1 MRFLTKA
8 NLKAHARQYIATACA
23 IIICCIFICLAGS
36 FGSVMGWVIGSGET
50 QLMKNTQVV
59 VTYGEFDEDSRAAVN
74 GTVDAEKIKED
85 PLPAIL
91 ADRAGI
97 RQANGTDLELQP
109 VYQTWVGAT
118 IGKKSVQITGMGLF
132 SPQFYRPPLSEGKEP
147 TGKNQIALGESYL
160 EKTGVGVGDT
170 IEIQVPPAYDDE
182 DAKPTTQKVTV
193 SGIVKRDA
201 SMYIGQVPDVYFS
214 PDLGKHLAQATEM
227 GVNQILVHTQQ
238 DPAKLAR
245 KLGQYPNNKQLLSQ
259 DLAVV
264 TVTQKQSETT
274 AGNAEQI
281 ALQAVV
287 LFFPLLAV
295 LVCIGIVSVTF
306 QVVLARRRRET
317 ALLRCVGATVAQVRR
332 AAFLECLLVGVV
344 SALTGT
350 LLGWLGSIALVY
362 GTGMIG
368 SLSQTLEVIGVFPVA
383 LSLVTG
389 ILVPLIGALRPTLG
403 LGKIRPIA
411 ALNTQELNKQGKPKR
426 HIFHWILTALL
437 AVAGSGLWVLAWN
450 NRGSEDGTEQA
461 IALGAAIAGA
471 LIIMCAALMICRFL
485 LPAFTALFT
494 RPFARKYATAKL
506 AGENVKRDPHR
517 TGATA
522 TALVLGVTL
531 MSTILIG
538 TASVQ
543 KTVND
548 EINRRFS
555 VDYSLVY
562 PNPSIPLTQNEI
574 KKASQVEGV
583 SGVGKMPGI
592 VADTITNTQGSALTE
607 EQLTGTSPED
617 AGDGAWTED
626 NGETAGSADAE
637 SAAST
642 ENPDEE
648 AETEDTENQENT
660 DKETPRA
667 FSLVLVTL
675 PENVNSLTRKS
686 IQQPQPGEMWLVG
699 EVEAPVSDPVN
710 LNFETGKKLTV
721 KAKAMPKTA
730 SGFPADYSVI
740 YGVLSQADFKEL
752 TASGVKAQTY
762 GVIAKFDLSRGASDT
777 IQTIQ
782 DFTNQFWKIG
792 SASFESS
799 AMISSII
806 TMALRVMML
815 ILLCLLG
822 ISAIVAL
829 VGVANTLSL
838 SVVDRAQ
845 ENALLRAVGATRTQ
859 IRRMLIIEGTL
870 IGLGALVVGV
880 ALSALFSWFVMQCMP
895 FAGLISQKNIE
906 LQIPWV
912 WVGLVVL
919 VTELFCFLASVLPGR
934 RAAKASPIEAL
945 NAADQ

>member
-8 NLKAHARQYIATACA
+8 NLKAHARQYTATACA
-23 IIICCIFICLAGS
+23 IIICCIFICIASS
-36 FGSVMGWVIGSGET
+36 FGSVMGWVIGSGQT
-50 QLMKNTQVV
+50 QMMKNTQVV
-59 VTYGEFDEDSRAAVN
+59 VTYGTFDEDSRAAVN
-74 GTVDAEKIKED
+74 GKVKVENYEGD
-85 PLPAIL
+85 PLAKIL
-91 ADRAGI
+91 ADRTGI

-109 VYQTWVGAT
+109 VYQTWFGAT
-118 IGKKSVQITGMGLF
+118 IGKKAVQIQGVGLF

-170 IEIQVPPAYDDE
+170 IEIQVPPSYAGE
-182 DAKPTTQKVTV
+182 GAKPTTQKVTV
-193 SGIVKRDA
+193 SGIVRRDA
-201 SMYIGQVPDVYFS
+201 SMYIGQVPDAYLS
-214 PDLGKHLAQATEM
+214 PDLGKRLAQADV

-238 DPAKLAR
+238 DPAKLTR
-245 KLGQYPNNKQLLSQ
+245 KLGQYLNDKQLLSA
-259 DLAVV
+259 DLSVV

-274 AGNAEQI
+274 AGQAEQI

-332 AAFLECLLVGVV
+332 AAFLECLLVGIV
-344 SALTGT
+344 SAVIGT
-350 LLGWLGSIALVY
+350 LIGWLGSIALVY

-368 SLSQTLEVIGVFPVA
+368 SLSQTLEVIGIFPVA

-389 ILVPLIGALRPTLG
+389 IIVPLIGALRPTFG
-403 LGKIRPIA
+403 LGRIRPIA
-411 ALNTQELNKQGKPKR
+411 ALNTRELNKKGKPKR
-426 HIFHWILTALL
+426 HIFHWILTAFL
-437 AVAGSGLWVLAWN
+437 ALSGSGLWVLAWN
-450 NRGSEDGTEQA
+450 NRGSEEGEKQL
-461 IALGAAIAGA
+461 IALGTAIAGA
-471 LIIMCAALMICRFL
+471 LILMCAALMICRFL

-548 EINRRFS
+548 EINRRFA
-555 VDYSLVY
+555 VDYSLVSA
-562 PNPSIPLTQNEI
+562 NPSIPLPKNEL
-574 KKASQVEGV
+574 KKAAQIEGV
-583 SGVGKMPGI
+583 SAIGEIPGM
-592 VADTITNTQGSALTE
+592 VTQAITDAQGNTLTE
-607 EQLTGTSPED
+607 EQLTGRADENPGEAKPADTEPTTETPEATSSTPLEVNVET
-617 AGDGAWTED
+617 GSS
-626 NGETAGSADAE
+626 ETADANE
-637 SAAST
+637 GAGAK
-642 ENPDEE
+642 N
-648 AETEDTENQENT
+648 
-660 DKETPRA
+660 PRA
-667 FSLVLVTL
+667 SSMVVVTL
-675 PENVNSLTRKS
+675 PDKVNSLTRKR
-686 IQQPQPGEMWLVG
+686 IKEPKRGEMWLLGAVKKPLSQ
-699 EVEAPVSDPVN
+699 PVH
-710 LNFETGKKLTV
+710 LAFKGGGKITV
-721 KAKAMPKTA
+721 KVKKIPASA
-730 SGFPADYSVI
+730 SGFPADYSAL
-740 YGVLSQADFKEL
+740 YGVLSQADFDKL
-752 TASGVKAQTY
+752 TASGAKTESY
-762 GVIAKFDLSRGASDT
+762 GVMAKLDLSRGSTDT

-782 DFTNQFWKIG
+782 DFTNQFWELP
-792 SASFESS
+792 SASMESS
-799 AMISSII
+799 AMLSSIV
-806 TMALRVMML
+806 TMVLRIMML

-859 IRRMLIIEGTL
+859 VRRILITEGTL
-870 IGLGALVVGV
+870 IGFGALVVGIV
-880 ALSALFSWFVMQCMP
+880 LSVVFSWFVMQCMP
-895 FAGLISQKNIE
+895 FAGIISQKNIE
-906 LQIPWV
+906 LEIPWL
-912 WVGLVVL
+912 WVGLVAL

-945 NAADQ
+945 AAADQ

>member
-8 NLKAHARQYIATACA
+8 NLKAHARQYTATACA
-23 IIICCIFICLAGS
+23 IIICCIFICIASS
-36 FGSVMGWVIGSGET
+36 FGSVMAWTMGAGET

-59 VTYGEFDEDSRAAVN
+59 ITYGNFDENSRAAVN
-74 GTVDAEKIKED
+74 GTVAAEKFKAD
-85 PLPAIL
+85 PLAAII

-97 RQANGTDLELQP
+97 RKANGTDLELQP

-118 IGKKSVQITGMGLF
+118 IGKKAVQMQGVGLF
-132 SPQFYRPPLSEGKEP
+132 SPQFYRPPLSEGKAP

-170 IEIQVPPAYDDE
+170 IEIQVPPSYAGE
-182 DAKPTTQKVTV
+182 GAKPTTQKATV
-193 SGIVKRDA
+193 SGIVRRDA
-201 SMYIGQVPDVYFS
+201 SMYIGQVPDVYLS

-227 GVNQILVHTQQ
+227 GVTQVLVHTQQ

-245 KLGQYPNNKQLLSQ
+245 KLGKYLNDKQLLSK

-264 TVTQKQSETT
+264 TVTQQQSETT
-274 AGNAEQI
+274 SGKAEQI
-281 ALQAVV
+281 ALQAAV

-332 AAFLECLLVGVV
+332 AAFLECLLVGIV
-344 SALTGT
+344 SAVIGT
-350 LLGWLGSIALVY
+350 LIGWLGSIALVY

-368 SLSQTLEVIGVFPVA
+368 SLLQTLEVIGIFPVA

-389 ILVPLIGALRPTLG
+389 ILVPLIGALRPTFG

-426 HIFHWILTALL
+426 HIFHWILTAFLT
-437 AVAGSGLWVLAWN
+437 VVGGVMWVLAWG
-450 NRGSEDGTEQA
+450 NRGSEDGEKQL

-471 LIIMCAALMICRFL
+471 LILMCAVLMICRFL

-531 MSTILIG
+531 MATILIG

-548 EINRRFS
+548 EINRRFA
-555 VDYSLVY
+555 VDYSLVSA
-562 PNPSIPLTQNEI
+562 NPSIPLPGNEL
-574 KKASQVEGV
+574 KKAAQIEGV
-583 SGVGKMPGI
+583 SAIGEIPGM
-592 VADTITNTQGSALTE
+592 VTQAITDAQGNTLTE
-607 EQLTGTSPED
+607 EQLTGRADENPGEAKPADTEPVTETPESTSNAPLEVKVET
-617 AGDGAWTED
+617 GSS
-626 NGETAGSADAE
+626 ETADANE
-637 SAAST
+637 GAGG
-642 ENPDEE
+642 ENP
-648 AETEDTENQENT
+648 
-660 DKETPRA
+660 RA
-667 FSLVLVTL
+667 SSMVVVTL
-675 PENVNSLTRKS
+675 PDKVNSLTRKR
-686 IQQPQPGEMWLVG
+686 IKEPQRGEMWLLGAVDKPLSQ
-699 EVEAPVSDPVN
+699 PVH
-710 LNFETGKKLTV
+710 LAFKGGGKITV
-721 KAKAMPKTA
+721 KVKKIPASA
-730 SGFPADYSVI
+730 SGFPADYSAL
-740 YGVLSQADFKEL
+740 YGVLSRADFDKL
-752 TASGVKAQTY
+752 TASGAKTESY
-762 GVIAKFDLSRGASDT
+762 GVMAKLDLSRGSTDT

-782 DFTNQFWKIG
+782 DFTNQFWELP
-792 SASFESS
+792 SASMESS
-799 AMISSII
+799 AMLSSIV
-806 TMALRVMML
+806 TMVLRIMML

-859 IRRMLIIEGTL
+859 VRRMLIIEGTL
-870 IGLGALVVGV
+870 IGFGALVVGIV
-880 ALSALFSWFVMQCMP
+880 LSVVFSWFVMQCMP
-895 FAGLISQKNIE
+895 FAGIISQKNIE
-906 LQIPWV
+906 LEIPWL
-912 WVGLVVL
+912 WVGLVAL

-945 NAADQ
+945 AAADQ

>member
-23 IIICCIFICLAGS
+23 IIICCIFICIASS
-36 FGSVMGWVIGSGET
+36 FGSVMGWTMGSGQT

-74 GTVDAEKIKED
+74 GTVAAEKFKAN
-85 PLPAIL
+85 PLATIV

-97 RQANGTDLELQP
+97 RQANGTDLVLQP
-109 VYQTWVGAT
+109 VYNTRVGAT
-118 IGKKSVQITGMGLF
+118 IGKKSIQMQGIGLF
-132 SPQFYRPPLSEGKEP
+132 PPQFYRPPLSEGKAP
-147 TGKNQIALGESYL
+147 TGKNQIALAASYL

-170 IEIQVPPAYDDE
+170 IEIQVPPSSDNE

-193 SGIVKRDA
+193 SGIVRRDA
-201 SMYIGQVPDVYFS
+201 SMYIGQVPDVYLS
-214 PDLGKHLAQATEM
+214 ADLAKHLAQATGS
-227 GVNQILVHTQQ
+227 GVSQVLVHTQQ
-238 DPAKLAR
+238 DPAALTR
-245 KLGQYPNNKQLLSQ
+245 KLGQYLNDKQLLSQ

-281 ALQAVV
+281 VLQAVV

-332 AAFLECLLVGVV
+332 AAFLECLLVGII
-344 SALTGT
+344 SAAIGT
-350 LLGWLGSIALVY
+350 LIGWLGSIALVY

-368 SLSQTLEVIGVFPVA
+368 SLSQTLEVTGIFPVI
-383 LSLVTG
+383 LSLFTG
-389 ILVPLIGALRPTLG
+389 ILVPLIGALRPTFG

-411 ALNTQELNKQGKPKR
+411 ALNTQELNKKGKPKQ
-426 HIFHWILTALL
+426 HIFHWILTAFL
-437 AVAGSGLWVLAWN
+437 AVAGGGMWVLAWK
-450 NRGSEDGTEQA
+450 NRGSEDGPEQA
-461 IALGAAIAGA
+461 MALGASIAGA

-485 LPAFTALFT
+485 LPSFTALFT
-494 RPFARKYATAKL
+494 RPFSRRSATAKL

-531 MSTILIG
+531 MATILIG

-543 KTVND
+543 KTVDD

-555 VDYSLVY
+555 VDFSLVSAN
-562 PNPSIPLTQNEI
+562 PNIPLPENEI

-583 SGVGKMPGI
+583 SDIGEIPGI
-592 VADTITNTQGSALTE
+592 VTQTITDAQGKPVSE
-607 EQLTGTSPED
+607 EQLTGMSDENLGKPKPADTEPTTETPEATSSAALEVNVET
-617 AGDGAWTED
+617 GDGESAD
-626 NGETAGSADAE
+626 GNQGAGSE
-637 SAAST
+637 KPQAS
-642 ENPDEE
+642 
-648 AETEDTENQENT
+648 
-660 DKETPRA
+660 
-667 FSLVLVTL
+667 SLVVVTL
-675 PENVNSLTRKS
+675 PDKVNSLTRKK
-686 IQQPQPGEMWLVG
+686 IKAPQRGEMWLVG
-699 EVEAPVSDPVN
+699 EVEKPLSQPVN
-710 LNFETGKKLTV
+710 LGFKGGEKVTV
-721 KAKAMPKTA
+721 KAKKIPACA
-730 SGFPADYSVI
+730 SGFPADYSGV
-740 YGVLSQADFKEL
+740 YGVLSRADFEQL
-752 TASGVKAQTY
+752 TSKGAKAGSY
-762 GVIAKFDLSRGASDT
+762 GVMAKFDLSRGTTDT
-777 IQTIQ
+777 IQTVQ
-782 DFTNQFWKIG
+782 DVTNQFWELG
-792 SASFESS
+792 SAGVESS
-799 AMISSII
+799 AMVSSIV
-806 TMALRVMML
+806 TMVLRIMMM

-859 IRRMLIIEGTL
+859 VRRMLIIEGTL
-870 IGLGALVVGV
+870 IGLGALVVGL

-906 LQIPWV
+906 LEIPWL

-945 NAADQ
+945 NTADQ

>member
-23 IIICCIFICLAGS
+23 IIICCIFICIASS
-36 FGSVMGWVIGSGET
+36 FGSVMAWTMGAGET

-59 VTYGEFDEDSRAAVN
+59 VTYGEFDENSQAAVN
-74 GTVDAEKIKED
+74 GTVAVEKFKAD
-85 PLPAIL
+85 PLAGII

-109 VYQTWVGAT
+109 VYQTRVGAT
-118 IGKKSVQITGMGLF
+118 IGKKSIQVQGIGLF
-132 SPQFYRPPLSEGKEP
+132 SPQFYRPPLSEGKAP
-147 TGKNQIALGESYL
+147 TGKNQIALAASYL
-160 EKTGVGVGDT
+160 EKTGVWVGDT
-170 IEIQVPPAYDDE
+170 IEIQVPPPDDE
-182 DAKPTTQKVTV
+182 EDAQPTTQKATV
-193 SGIVKRDA
+193 SGIVRRDA
-201 SMYIGQVPDVYFS
+201 SMYIGQVPDVYLS
-214 PDLGKHLAQATEM
+214 PELGKRLAKATGT
-227 GVNQILVHTQQ
+227 GVSQVLVHTQQ
-238 DPAKLAR
+238 DPAALAQ
-245 KLGQYPNNKQLLSQ
+245 KLGQYLNDKQLLSK

-281 ALQAVV
+281 ALQAVA

-317 ALLRCVGATVAQVRR
+317 ALLRCVGATVSQVRR
-332 AAFLECLLVGVV
+332 AAFLECLLVGIV
-344 SALTGT
+344 SAMIGT
-350 LLGWLGSIALVY
+350 VIGWLGSIALVY

-368 SLSQTLEVIGVFPVA
+368 SLSQTLEVIGIFPVA

-389 ILVPLIGALRPTLG
+389 ILVPFIGALRPTFG

-426 HIFHWILTALL
+426 HIFHWILTAFL
-437 AVAGSGLWVLAWN
+437 AIAGSGLWVLAWN
-450 NRGSEDGTEQA
+450 NRGSEDSEKQL

-471 LIIMCAALMICRFL
+471 LILMCAVLMICRFL

-494 RPFARKYATAKL
+494 RPFARKSATAKL

-531 MSTILIG
+531 MATILIG

-548 EINRRFS
+548 EINRRFA
-555 VDYSLVY
+555 VDYSLVSA
-562 PNPSIPLTQNEI
+562 NPSIPLPKNEL
-574 KKASQVEGV
+574 KKAAQIEGV
-583 SGVGKMPGI
+583 SSIGEIPGM
-592 VADTITNTQGSALTE
+592 VTQAITDAQGNTLTE
-607 EQLTGTSPED
+607 EQMTGRADENPGEAKPADTEPTTETPEATSSTPLEVNVET
-617 AGDGAWTED
+617 GSS
-626 NGETAGSADAE
+626 ETADANE
-637 SAAST
+637 GAGAK
-642 ENPDEE
+642 N
-648 AETEDTENQENT
+648 
-660 DKETPRA
+660 PRA
-667 FSLVLVTL
+667 YSMVVVTL
-675 PENVNSLTRKS
+675 PDKVNSLTRKR
-686 IQQPQPGEMWLVG
+686 IKEPQRGEMWLVG
-699 EVEAPVSDPVN
+699 EVEKPLSQPVN
-710 LNFETGKKLTV
+710 LGFKGGEKVTV
-721 KAKAMPKTA
+721 KAKKKPASA
-730 SGFPADYSVI
+730 SGFPTDYSTV
-740 YGVLSQADFKEL
+740 YGVLSRADFEQL
-752 TASGVKAQTY
+752 TSEGAKAESY
-762 GVIAKFDLSRGASDT
+762 GVMAKFHLSRGSTDT

-782 DFTNQFWKIG
+782 DFTNQFWELP
-792 SASFESS
+792 SASMESS
-799 AMISSII
+799 AMISSIV
-806 TMALRVMML
+806 TMVLRVMMV

-859 IRRMLIIEGTL
+859 IRRMLITEGTL
-870 IGLGALVVGV
+870 IGLGALIVGM
-880 ALSALFSWFVMQCMP
+880 ALSVLFSWFVMQCMP

-906 LQIPWV
+906 LQIPWL

>member
-8 NLKAHARQYIATACA
+8 NLKAHSRQYIATACA
-23 IIICCIFICLAGS
+23 IIICCIFICIASS
-36 FGSVMGWVIGSGET
+36 FGSVMAWTMGAGET

-74 GTVDAEKIKED
+74 GTVAAEKFKAD
-85 PLPAIL
+85 PLATIV

-97 RQANGTDLELQP
+97 RKANGTDLVMQP
-109 VYQTWVGAT
+109 VYQTRVGAT
-118 IGKKSVQITGMGLF
+118 IGKKSIQMQGIGLF
-132 SPQFYRPPLSEGKEP
+132 PSQFYRPPLSEGKEP
-147 TGKNQIALGESYL
+147 TGKNQIALAASYL
-160 EKTGVGVGDT
+160 EKTEVGVGDT
-170 IEIQVPPAYDDE
+170 IEIQVPPSSDNE

-193 SGIVKRDA
+193 SGIVRRDA
-201 SMYIGQVPDVYFS
+201 SMYIGQVPDVYLS
-214 PDLGKHLAQATEM
+214 ADLGKRLAQATGS
-227 GVNQILVHTQQ
+227 GVSQVLVHTQQ
-238 DPAKLAR
+238 DPAALTR
-245 KLGQYPNNKQLLSQ
+245 KLGQYLNDKQLLSQ

-281 ALQAVV
+281 VLQAVV

-332 AAFLECLLVGVV
+332 AAFLECLLVGII
-344 SALTGT
+344 SAAIGT
-350 LLGWLGSIALVY
+350 LIGWLGSIALVY

-368 SLSQTLEVIGVFPVA
+368 SLSQTLEVTGIFPVI
-383 LSLVTG
+383 LSLFTG
-389 ILVPLIGALRPTLG
+389 ILVPLIGALRPTFG

-411 ALNTQELNKQGKPKR
+411 ALNTQELNKQGKPKQ
-426 HIFHWILTALL
+426 HIFHWILTAFL
-437 AVAGSGLWVLAWN
+437 AVAGGGMWVLAWK
-450 NRGSEDGTEQA
+450 NRGSEDGPEQA
-461 IALGAAIAGA
+461 MTLGASIAGA

-485 LPAFTALFT
+485 LPSFTALFT
-494 RPFARKYATAKL
+494 RPFSRRSATAKL

-531 MSTILIG
+531 MATILIG

-543 KTVND
+543 KTVDD

-555 VDYSLVY
+555 VDFSLVSAN
-562 PNPSIPLTQNEI
+562 PNIPLPENEI

-583 SGVGKMPGI
+583 SDIGEIPGI
-592 VADTITNTQGSALTE
+592 VTQSLTDLHGEAITLE
-607 EQLTGTSPED
+607 KLTGVTSERNPNATPSPED
-617 AGDGAWTED
+617 SEAT
-626 NGETAGSADAE
+626 GEVTIEASIEPAPGNDKNAADPAPP
-637 SAAST
+637 AS
-642 ENPDEE
+642 
-648 AETEDTENQENT
+648 
-660 DKETPRA
+660 
-667 FSLVLVTL
+667 SIVVVTL
-675 PENVNSLTRKS
+675 PKNADSLTRQK
-686 IQQPQPGEMWLVG
+686 IKEPRRGEMWLVG
-699 EVEAPVSDPVN
+699 EVEAPVSEPVN
-710 LNFETGKKLTV
+710 LNFKTGKKLTV
-721 KAKAMPKTA
+721 KAKALPETA
-730 SGFPADYSVI
+730 SGFPVDYSVI
-740 YGVLSQADFKEL
+740 YGVLSRADFAEAV
-752 TASGVKAQTY
+752 ASGAKSQSH

-777 IQTIQ
+777 IQTVQ
-782 DFTNQFWKIG
+782 DFTNQFWELE
-792 SASFESS
+792 SASFESA
-799 AMISSII
+799 AMVSSIV
-806 TMALRVMML
+806 TMVLRVMMS

-906 LQIPWV
+906 LEIPWL

-945 NAADQ
+945 NTADQ

>member
-8 NLKAHARQYIATACA
+8 NLKAHARQYTATACA

-50 QLMKNTQVV
+50 QMMKNTQVV
-59 VTYGEFDEDSRAAVN
+59 VTYGKFDEDSQAAVN
-74 GTVDAEKIKED
+74 GTVAAEKFKAD
-85 PLPAIL
+85 PLTAIL

-109 VYQTWVGAT
+109 VYQTWVSAT
-118 IGKKSVQITGMGLF
+118 IGKKAVQLQGVGLF
-132 SPQFYRPPLSEGKEP
+132 SSQFYRPPLSEGKAP

-170 IEIQVPPAYDDE
+170 IEIQVPPSYAGE
-182 DAKPTTQKVTV
+182 GAKPATQKVTV
-193 SGIVKRDA
+193 SGIVRRDA
-201 SMYIGQVPDVYFS
+201 SMYIGQIPDVYLS
-214 PDLGKHLAQATEM
+214 PDLGKRLAQADV

-238 DPAKLAR
+238 DPAKLTR
-245 KLGQYPNNKQLLSQ
+245 KLGQYLNDKQLLSQ
-259 DLAVV
+259 DLSVV

-274 AGNAEQI
+274 AGQAEQI

-332 AAFLECLLVGVV
+332 AAFLECLLVGIV
-344 SALTGT
+344 SAVIGT
-350 LLGWLGSIALVY
+350 LIGWLGSIALVY

-368 SLSQTLEVIGVFPVA
+368 SLSQTLEVIGIFPVA

-389 ILVPLIGALRPTLG
+389 ILVPLIGALRPTFG

-411 ALNTQELNKQGKPKR
+411 ALNTQELNKKGKPKL
-426 HIFHWILTALL
+426 HIFHWILTAFL
-437 AVAGSGLWVLAWN
+437 ALSGSGLWVLAWN
-450 NRGSEDGTEQA
+450 NRGSEDGEQQL
-461 IALGAAIAGA
+461 ITLGAAIAGA
-471 LIIMCAALMICRFL
+471 LILMCAALMICRFL

-531 MSTILIG
+531 MATILIG

-548 EINRRFS
+548 EINRRFA
-555 VDYSLVY
+555 VDYSLVSA
-562 PNPSIPLTQNEI
+562 NPSIPLPGNKL
-574 KKASQVEGV
+574 KKAAQIEGV
-583 SGVGKMPGI
+583 SSIGEIPGM
-592 VADTITNTQGSALTE
+592 VTQAITDAQGNTLTE
-607 EQLTGTSPED
+607 EQLTGRADENPGEAKPADTEPTTETPEATSSTPLEVKVET
-617 AGDGAWTED
+617 GSS
-626 NGETAGSADAE
+626 ETADANE
-637 SAAST
+637 GEGAK
-642 ENPDEE
+642 N
-648 AETEDTENQENT
+648 
-660 DKETPRA
+660 PRA
-667 FSLVLVTL
+667 SSMVVVTL
-675 PENVNSLTRKS
+675 PDKVNSLTRKR
-686 IQQPQPGEMWLVG
+686 IKEPKRGEMWLVG
-699 EVEAPVSDPVN
+699 AVEKPISQPVN
-710 LNFETGKKLTV
+710 LGFKGGEKVTV
-721 KAKAMPKTA
+721 KAKKIPASA
-730 SGFPADYSVI
+730 SGFPVDYSVV

-752 TASGVKAQTY
+752 TASGVKTQTY
-762 GVIAKFDLSRGASDT
+762 GVIAKLDLSRGSTDT

-782 DFTNQFWKIG
+782 DFTNQFWELP
-792 SASFESS
+792 SASMESS
-799 AMISSII
+799 AMLSSIV
-806 TMALRVMML
+806 TMVLRVMMG

-859 IRRMLIIEGTL
+859 VRRMLITEGTL

-880 ALSALFSWFVMQCMP
+880 ALSTLFSWFVMQCMP

-906 LQIPWV
+906 LEIPWL

-919 VTELFCFLASVLPGR
+919 VTELFCLLASILPGR

>member
-23 IIICCIFICLAGS
+23 IIICCIFICIASS
-36 FGSVMGWVIGSGET
+36 FGSVMGWTMGSGQT

-74 GTVDAEKIKED
+74 GTVAAEKFKAN
-85 PLPAIL
+85 PLATIV

-97 RQANGTDLELQP
+97 RQANGTDLVLQP
-109 VYQTWVGAT
+109 VYNTRVGAT
-118 IGKKSVQITGMGLF
+118 IGKKSIQMQGIGLF
-132 SPQFYRPPLSEGKEP
+132 PPQFYRPPLSEGKAP
-147 TGKNQIALGESYL
+147 TGKNQIALAASYL

-170 IEIQVPPAYDDE
+170 IEIQVPPSSDNE

-193 SGIVKRDA
+193 SGIVRRDA
-201 SMYIGQVPDVYFS
+201 SMYIGQVPDVYLS
-214 PDLGKHLAQATEM
+214 ADLAKHLAQATGS
-227 GVNQILVHTQQ
+227 GVSQVLVHTQQ
-238 DPAKLAR
+238 DPAALTR
-245 KLGQYPNNKQLLSQ
+245 KLGQYLNDKQLLSQ

-281 ALQAVV
+281 VLQAVV

-332 AAFLECLLVGVV
+332 AAFLECLLVGII
-344 SALTGT
+344 SAAIGT
-350 LLGWLGSIALVY
+350 LIGWLGSIALVY

-368 SLSQTLEVIGVFPVA
+368 SLSQTLEVTGIFPVI
-383 LSLVTG
+383 LSLFTG
-389 ILVPLIGALRPTLG
+389 ILVPLIGALRPTFG

-411 ALNTQELNKQGKPKR
+411 ALNTQELNKKGKPKQ
-426 HIFHWILTALL
+426 HIFHWILTAFL
-437 AVAGSGLWVLAWN
+437 AVAGGGMWVLAWK
-450 NRGSEDGTEQA
+450 NRGSEDGPEQA
-461 IALGAAIAGA
+461 MALGASIAGA

-485 LPAFTALFT
+485 LPSFTALFT
-494 RPFARKYATAKL
+494 RPFSRRSATAKL

-531 MSTILIG
+531 MATILIG

-543 KTVND
+543 KTVDD

-555 VDYSLVY
+555 VDFSLVSAN
-562 PNPSIPLTQNEI
+562 PNIPLPENEI

-583 SGVGKMPGI
+583 SDIGEIPGI
-592 VADTITNTQGSALTE
+592 VTQSFTDLHGEAITLE
-607 EQLTGTSPED
+607 KLTGVTSERNPNATPSPED
-617 AGDGAWTED
+617 SEAT
-626 NGETAGSADAE
+626 GEVTIEASIEPAPGNDKNAADPAPP
-637 SAAST
+637 AS
-642 ENPDEE
+642 
-648 AETEDTENQENT
+648 
-660 DKETPRA
+660 
-667 FSLVLVTL
+667 SIVLVTL
-675 PENVNSLTRKS
+675 PKNADSLTRQK
-686 IQQPQPGEMWLVG
+686 IKEPRRGEMWLLGAVDKPLSQ
-699 EVEAPVSDPVN
+699 PVH
-710 LNFETGKKLTV
+710 LAFKGGGKITV
-721 KAKAMPKTA
+721 KVKKIPASA
-730 SGFPADYSVI
+730 SGFPADYSAL
-740 YGVLSQADFKEL
+740 YGVLSRADFDKL
-752 TASGVKAQTY
+752 TASGAKTESY
-762 GVIAKFDLSRGASDT
+762 GVMAKLDLSRGSTDT

-782 DFTNQFWKIG
+782 DFTNQFWELP
-792 SASFESS
+792 SASMESS
-799 AMISSII
+799 AMVSSIV
-806 TMALRVMML
+806 TMVLRIMMM

-859 IRRMLIIEGTL
+859 VRRMLIIEGTL
-870 IGLGALVVGV
+870 IGLGALVVGL

-906 LQIPWV
+906 LEIPWL

-945 NAADQ
+945 NTADQ

>member
-8 NLKAHARQYIATACA
+8 NLKAHARQYTATACA
-23 IIICCIFICLAGS
+23 IIICCIFICIASS
-36 FGSVMGWVIGSGET
+36 FGSVMGWVIGSGQT
-50 QLMKNTQVV
+50 QMMKNTQVV
-59 VTYGEFDEDSRAAVN
+59 VTYGTFDEDSRAAVN
-74 GTVDAEKIKED
+74 GKVKVENYEGD
-85 PLPAIL
+85 PLAKIL
-91 ADRAGI
+91 ADRTGI

-109 VYQTWVGAT
+109 VYQTWFGAT
-118 IGKKSVQITGMGLF
+118 IGKKAVQIQGVGLF

-170 IEIQVPPAYDDE
+170 IEIQVPPSYAGE
-182 DAKPTTQKVTV
+182 GAKPTTQKVTV
-193 SGIVKRDA
+193 SGIVRRDA
-201 SMYIGQVPDVYFS
+201 SMYIGQVPDAYLS
-214 PDLGKHLAQATEM
+214 PDLGKRLAQADV

-238 DPAKLAR
+238 DPAKLTR
-245 KLGQYPNNKQLLSQ
+245 KLGQYLNDKQLLSA
-259 DLAVV
+259 DLSVV

-274 AGNAEQI
+274 AGQAEQI

-332 AAFLECLLVGVV
+332 AAFLECLLVGIV
-344 SALTGT
+344 SAVIGT
-350 LLGWLGSIALVY
+350 LIGWLGSIALVY

-368 SLSQTLEVIGVFPVA
+368 SLSQTLEVIGIFPVA

-389 ILVPLIGALRPTLG
+389 IIVPLIGALRPTFG
-403 LGKIRPIA
+403 LGRIRPIA
-411 ALNTQELNKQGKPKR
+411 ALNTRELNKKGKPKR
-426 HIFHWILTALL
+426 HIFHWILTAFL
-437 AVAGSGLWVLAWN
+437 ALSGSGLWVLAWN
-450 NRGSEDGTEQA
+450 NRGSEEGEKQL
-461 IALGAAIAGA
+461 IALGTAIAGA
-471 LIIMCAALMICRFL
+471 LILMCAALMICRFL

-555 VDYSLVY
+555 VDYSLVSA
-562 PNPSIPLTQNEI
+562 NPDAPLTKSQL
-574 KKASQVEGV
+574 KKAAQVEGV
-583 SGVGKMPGI
+583 TGVGKMPGI

-607 EQLTGTSPED
+607 AQLTGTPPENRP
-617 AGDGAWTED
+617 EP
-626 NGETAGSADAE
+626 
-637 SAAST
+637 AST
-642 ENPDEE
+642 ENPGEG
-648 AETEDTENQENT
+648 AEKADTGTQDNP
-660 DKETPRA
+660 DKESPRA
-667 FSLVLVTL
+667 FSLLVVTL
-675 PENVNSLTRKS
+675 PENVNSLTRKR
-686 IQQPQPGEMWLVG
+686 IQQPKPGEIWLVG
-699 EVEAPVSDPVN
+699 AAEKPISQPVN
-710 LNFETGKKLTV
+710 LGVKEGGNITV
-721 KAKAMPKTA
+721 KTRRMPKSA
-730 SGFPADYSVI
+730 SGFPVDYSVV
-740 YGVLSQADFKEL
+740 YGVLSRADFKQL
-752 TASGVKAQTY
+752 TSAGAKVESY
-762 GVIAKFDLSRGASDT
+762 GVLARFDLSRGTTDT

-782 DFTNQFWKIG
+782 DFTNQFWELP
-792 SASFESS
+792 SASMESS
-799 AMISSII
+799 AMLSSIV
-806 TMALRVMML
+806 TMVLRIMML

-859 IRRMLIIEGTL
+859 IRRILITEGTL

-895 FAGLISQKNIE
+895 FAGIISQKNIE
-906 LQIPWV
+906 LEIPWL
-912 WVGLVVL
+912 WVGLVAL

-945 NAADQ
+945 AAADQ

>member
-23 IIICCIFICLAGS
+23 IIICCIFICLASS
-36 FGSVMGWVIGSGET
+36 FGSVMAWTMGAGET

-59 VTYGEFDEDSRAAVN
+59 VTYGKFDEDSRAAVN
-74 GTVDAEKIKED
+74 GAISVENFEDD
-85 PLPAIL
+85 PLEAIV
-91 ADRAGI
+91 ADRTGI
-97 RQANGTDLELQP
+97 RQANGADLVLQP
-109 VYQTWVGAT
+109 VYQTRVGAT
-118 IGKKSVQITGMGLF
+118 IGKKFLQMQGIGLF

-147 TGKNQIALGESYL
+147 TGKNQIALATSYL

-170 IEIQVPPAYDDE
+170 IEIQVPPSYDGE
-182 DAKPTTQKVTV
+182 GAKPTTQKATV
-193 SGIVKRDA
+193 SGIVRRDA
-201 SMYIGQVPDVYFS
+201 SMYIGQVPDVYLS
-214 PDLGKHLAQATEM
+214 PELGKRLAKATGT
-227 GVNQILVHTQQ
+227 GVSQILVHTQQ
-238 DPAKLAR
+238 DPSTLAR
-245 KLGQYPNNKQLLSQ
+245 KLGQYLNNKQLLSQ
-259 DLAVV
+259 DLSVV

-274 AGNAEQI
+274 AGKAEQI
-281 ALQAVV
+281 ALQAVA

-332 AAFLECLLVGVV
+332 AAFLECLLVGIV
-344 SALTGT
+344 SAVIGT
-350 LLGWLGSIALVY
+350 LIGWLGSIALVY

-368 SLSQTLEVIGVFPVA
+368 SLSQTLEVIGIFPVA

-389 ILVPLIGALRPTLG
+389 ILVPLIGALRPTFG

-426 HIFHWILTALL
+426 HIFHWILTAFL
-437 AVAGSGLWVLAWN
+437 AVAGSGLWILAWEN
-450 NRGSEDGTEQA
+450 HGSADGEKQL

-471 LIIMCAALMICRFL
+471 LILMCAALMICRFL

-531 MSTILIG
+531 MATILIG

-548 EINRRFS
+548 EINRRFA
-555 VDYSLVY
+555 VDYSLISA
-562 PNPSIPLTQNEI
+562 NPTIPLPRNEL
-574 KKASQVEGV
+574 KKAAQIEGV
-583 SGVGKMPGI
+583 SAIGEIPGM
-592 VADTITNTQGSALTE
+592 VTQAITDAQGNTLTE
-607 EQLTGTSPED
+607 EQLTGRADENPGEAKPADTEPVTETPESTSNAPLEVKVETD
-617 AGDGAWTED
+617 SS
-626 NGETAGSADAE
+626 ETADANE
-637 SAAST
+637 GAGG
-642 ENPDEE
+642 ENP
-648 AETEDTENQENT
+648 
-660 DKETPRA
+660 RA
-667 FSLVLVTL
+667 SSMVVVTL
-675 PENVNSLTRKS
+675 PDKVNALTRKRVKE
-686 IQQPQPGEMWLVG
+686 PKRGEMWLLGAVDKPLSQ
-699 EVEAPVSDPVN
+699 PVH
-710 LNFETGKKLTV
+710 LAFKGGGKITAKV
-721 KAKAMPKTA
+721 KKIPASA
-730 SGFPADYSVI
+730 SGFPADYSVV
-740 YGVLSQADFKEL
+740 YGVLSRADFEQL
-752 TASGVKAQTY
+752 TSKGAKAESY
-762 GVIAKFDLSRGASDT
+762 GVMAKFDLSRGSTDT

-782 DFTNQFWKIG
+782 DFTNQFWELP
-792 SASFESS
+792 SASMESS
-799 AMISSII
+799 AMLSSIV
-806 TMALRVMML
+806 TMVLRVMMG

-859 IRRMLIIEGTL
+859 VRRMLITEGTL

-880 ALSALFSWFVMQCMP
+880 TLSTLFSWFVMQCMP
-895 FAGLISQKNIE
+895 FAGIISQKNIE
-906 LQIPWV
+906 LEIPWL
-912 WVGLVVL
+912 WVGLVAL

-945 NAADQ
+945 AAADQ

>member
-23 IIICCIFICLAGS
+23 IIICCIFICIASS
-36 FGSVMGWVIGSGET
+36 FGSVMAWTMGAGET

-59 VTYGEFDEDSRAAVN
+59 VTYGEFDENSQAAVN
-74 GTVDAEKIKED
+74 GTVAVEKFKAD
-85 PLPAIL
+85 PLAGII

-109 VYQTWVGAT
+109 VYQTRVGAT
-118 IGKKSVQITGMGLF
+118 IGKKSIQVQGIGLF
-132 SPQFYRPPLSEGKEP
+132 SPQFYRPPLSEGKAP
-147 TGKNQIALGESYL
+147 TGKNQIALAASYL
-160 EKTGVGVGDT
+160 EKTGVWVGDT
-170 IEIQVPPAYDDE
+170 IEIQVPPPDDE
-182 DAKPTTQKVTV
+182 EDAQPTTQKATV
-193 SGIVKRDA
+193 SGIVRRDA
-201 SMYIGQVPDVYFS
+201 SMYIGQVPDVYLS
-214 PDLGKHLAQATEM
+214 PELGKRLAKATGT
-227 GVNQILVHTQQ
+227 GVSQILVHTQQ
-238 DPAKLAR
+238 DPAALAQ
-245 KLGQYPNNKQLLSQ
+245 KLGQYLNDKQLLSK

-274 AGNAEQI
+274 AGKAEQI
-281 ALQAVV
+281 ALQAVA

-332 AAFLECLLVGVV
+332 AAFLECLLVGIV
-344 SALTGT
+344 SAVIGT
-350 LLGWLGSIALVY
+350 LIGWLGSITLVY

-368 SLSQTLEVIGVFPVA
+368 SLSQTLEVIGVFPVI

-389 ILVPLIGALRPTLG
+389 ISVPLIGALRPTFG

-426 HIFHWILTALL
+426 HIFHWILTAFLT
-437 AVAGSGLWVLAWN
+437 VVGGVMWVLAWRN
-450 NRGSEDGTEQA
+450 HGSVEGEKQL

-471 LIIMCAALMICRFL
+471 LILMCAVLMICRFL

-531 MSTILIG
+531 MATILIG

-548 EINRRFS
+548 EINRRFA
-555 VDYSLVY
+555 VDYSLVSA
-562 PNPSIPLTQNEI
+562 NPSIPLPGNEL
-574 KKASQVEGV
+574 KKAAQIEGV
-583 SGVGKMPGI
+583 SAIGEIPGM
-592 VADTITNTQGSALTE
+592 VTQTITDAQGNTLTK
-607 EQLTGTSPED
+607 EQLTGRADENPEEAKPADTEPVTETPESTSNAPLEVKVET
-617 AGDGAWTED
+617 GSS
-626 NGETAGSADAE
+626 ETADANE
-637 SAAST
+637 GAGG
-642 ENPDEE
+642 ENP
-648 AETEDTENQENT
+648 
-660 DKETPRA
+660 RA
-667 FSLVLVTL
+667 SSMVVVTL
-675 PENVNSLTRKS
+675 PDKVNSLTRKR
-686 IQQPQPGEMWLVG
+686 IKEPQRGEMWLLGAVDKPLSQ
-699 EVEAPVSDPVN
+699 PVH
-710 LNFETGKKLTV
+710 LAFKGGGKITV
-721 KAKAMPKTA
+721 KVKKIPASA
-730 SGFPADYSVI
+730 SGFPADYSAL
-740 YGVLSQADFKEL
+740 YGVLSRADFDKL
-752 TASGVKAQTY
+752 TASGAKTESY
-762 GVIAKFDLSRGASDT
+762 GVMAKLDLSRGSTDT

-782 DFTNQFWKIG
+782 DFTNQFWELE
-792 SASFESS
+792 SASFESA
-799 AMISSII
+799 AMVSSIV
-806 TMALRVMML
+806 TMVLRVMMS

-859 IRRMLIIEGTL
+859 VRRMLIIEGTL
-870 IGLGALVVGV
+870 IGLGALVVGL

-906 LQIPWV
+906 LEIPWL

-945 NAADQ
+945 NTADQ

>member
-8 NLKAHARQYIATACA
+8 NLKAHSRQYIATACA
-23 IIICCIFICLAGS
+23 IIICCIFICIASS
-36 FGSVMGWVIGSGET
+36 FGSVMGWTMGSGET

-59 VTYGEFDEDSRAAVN
+59 VTYGEFDENSQAAVN
-74 GTVDAEKIKED
+74 GTVAAEKFKAD
-85 PLPAIL
+85 PLAGIL

-97 RQANGTDLELQP
+97 RQANGADLELQP
-109 VYQTWVGAT
+109 VYQTRVGAT
-118 IGKKSVQITGMGLF
+118 IGKKFLQMQGLGLF
-132 SPQFYRPPLSEGKEP
+132 SPQFYRPPLSEGKAP
-147 TGKNQIALGESYL
+147 TGKNQIALADSYL
-160 EKTGVGVGDT
+160 EKTGVGIGDT
-170 IEIQVPPAYDDE
+170 IEIQVPPPYDDE
-182 DAKPTTQKVTV
+182 DAKPTTQKATV
-193 SGIVKRDA
+193 SGIVRRDA
-201 SMYIGQVPDVYFS
+201 SMYIGQVPDVYLS
-214 PDLGKHLAQATEM
+214 PELGKRLAKATGT
-227 GVNQILVHTQQ
+227 GVSQVLVHTQQ
-238 DPAKLAR
+238 DPAALAQ
-245 KLGQYPNNKQLLSQ
+245 KLGQYLNDKQLLSK

-281 ALQAVV
+281 ALQAVA

-317 ALLRCVGATVAQVRR
+317 ALLRCVGATVSQVRR
-332 AAFLECLLVGVV
+332 AAFLECLLVGIV
-344 SALTGT
+344 SAVIGT
-350 LLGWLGSIALVY
+350 LIGWLGSIGLVY

-368 SLSQTLEVIGVFPVA
+368 SLSQTLEVIGIFPVA

-389 ILVPLIGALRPTLG
+389 ILVPLIGALRPTFG

-411 ALNTQELNKQGKPKR
+411 ALNTQELNKKGKPKR
-426 HIFHWILTALL
+426 HIFHWIITALL
-437 AVAGSGLWVLAWN
+437 AVSGSGLWVLAWR
-450 NRGSEDGTEQA
+450 NRGSEDGKQQL

-471 LIIMCAALMICRFL
+471 LILMCAALMICRFL

-494 RPFARKYATAKL
+494 RPFARKYATTKL

-531 MSTILIG
+531 MATILIG

-555 VDYSLVY
+555 VDFSLVSA
-562 PNPSIPLTQNEI
+562 NPDSPLPKNEL
-574 KKASQVEGV
+574 KKASQIEGV

-592 VADTITNTQGSALTE
+592 VADTVTNAQGSTLTE
-607 EQLTGTSPED
+607 EQLTGTSPENQP
-617 AGDGAWTED
+617 EP
-626 NGETAGSADAE
+626 
-637 SAAST
+637 AST
-642 ENPDEE
+642 ESPGEG
-648 AETEDTENQENT
+648 AEKADTGTQDNL
-660 DKETPRA
+660 DKESPRA
-667 FSLVLVTL
+667 FSLLVVTL
-675 PENVNSLTRKS
+675 PENVNSLTRKR

-699 EVEAPVSDPVN
+699 EVEKPLSQPVN
-710 LNFETGKKLTV
+710 LGFKGGEKVTV
-721 KAKAMPKTA
+721 KAKKIPASA
-730 SGFPADYSVI
+730 SGFPVDYSVL
-740 YGVLSQADFKEL
+740 YAVLSQADFKEL
-752 TASGVKAQTY
+752 TASGAKTQTY
-762 GVIAKFDLSRGASDT
+762 GVIAKFDLSRGTTDT
-777 IQTIQ
+777 IQTVQ
-782 DFTNQFWKIG
+782 DITNQFWDLQ
-792 SASFESS
+792 SASMESA
-799 AMISSII
+799 AMLSSII
-806 TMALRVMML
+806 TMVLRVMML

-870 IGLGALVVGV
+870 IGLGALVVGL
-880 ALSALFSWFVMQCMP
+880 ALSALFAWFVMQCMP
-895 FAGLISQKNIE
+895 FSGIISQKNIE
-906 LQIPWV
+906 LEIPWL

>member
-23 IIICCIFICLAGS
+23 IIICCIFICLASS
-36 FGSVMGWVIGSGET
+36 FGSVMAWTMGAGET

-59 VTYGEFDEDSRAAVN
+59 VTYGEFDENSQAAVN
-74 GTVDAEKIKED
+74 GTVAVEKFKAD
-85 PLPAIL
+85 PLAGII

-109 VYQTWVGAT
+109 VYQTRVGAT
-118 IGKKSVQITGMGLF
+118 IGKKAVQMQGIGLF
-132 SPQFYRPPLSEGKEP
+132 SPQFYRPPLSEGKAP
-147 TGKNQIALGESYL
+147 TGKNQIALATSYL

-170 IEIQVPPAYDDE
+170 IEIQVPPSYDGE
-182 DAKPTTQKVTV
+182 GAKPTTQKATV
-193 SGIVKRDA
+193 SGIVRRDA
-201 SMYIGQVPDVYFS
+201 SMYIGQVPDVYLS
-214 PDLGKHLAQATEM
+214 ADLAKHLAQATGM
-227 GVNQILVHTQQ
+227 GVSQILVHTQQ
-238 DPAKLAR
+238 DPSTLAR
-245 KLGQYPNNKQLLSQ
+245 KLGQYLNNKQLLSQ
-259 DLAVV
+259 DLSVV

-274 AGNAEQI
+274 AGKAEQI
-281 ALQAVV
+281 ALQAVA

-332 AAFLECLLVGVV
+332 AAFLECLLVGIV

-350 LLGWLGSIALVY
+350 LIGWLGSIALVY

-368 SLSQTLEVIGVFPVA
+368 SLSQTLEVIGIFPVA

-389 ILVPLIGALRPTLG
+389 ILVPLIGALRPTFG

-411 ALNTQELNKQGKPKR
+411 ALNTQELNKKGKPKR
-426 HIFHWILTALL
+426 HIFHWILTAFL
-437 AVAGSGLWVLAWN
+437 ALSGSGLWVLAWN
-450 NRGSEDGTEQA
+450 NRGSEDGEKQLIT
-461 IALGAAIAGA
+461 LGAAIAGA
-471 LIIMCAALMICRFL
+471 LILMCAALMICRFL

-531 MSTILIG
+531 MATILIG

-548 EINRRFS
+548 EINRRFA
-555 VDYSLVY
+555 VDYSLVSA
-562 PNPSIPLTQNEI
+562 NPSIPLPGNEL
-574 KKASQVEGV
+574 KKAAQIEGV
-583 SGVGKMPGI
+583 SAIGEIPGM
-592 VADTITNTQGSALTE
+592 VTQAITDAQGNTLTE
-607 EQLTGTSPED
+607 EQLTGRADENPGEAKPADTEPVTETPESTSSAPLEVKVET
-617 AGDGAWTED
+617 GSS
-626 NGETAGSADAE
+626 ETADANE
-637 SAAST
+637 GAGAK
-642 ENPDEE
+642 N
-648 AETEDTENQENT
+648 
-660 DKETPRA
+660 PRA
-667 FSLVLVTL
+667 SSMVVVTL
-675 PENVNSLTRKS
+675 PDKVNSLTRKR
-686 IQQPQPGEMWLVG
+686 IKEPQRGEMWLLG
-699 EVEAPVSDPVN
+699 AVN
-710 LNFETGKKLTV
+710 LAFKGGGKITV
-721 KAKAMPKTA
+721 KVKKIPASA
-730 SGFPADYSVI
+730 SGFPADYSAL

-752 TASGVKAQTY
+752 TASGVKTQTY
-762 GVIAKFDLSRGASDT
+762 GVIAKLDLSRGSTDT

-782 DFTNQFWKIG
+782 DFTNQFWELP
-792 SASFESS
+792 SASMESS
-799 AMISSII
+799 AMLSSIV
-806 TMALRVMML
+806 TMVLRVMMG

-859 IRRMLIIEGTL
+859 VRRMLITEGTL

-880 ALSALFSWFVMQCMP
+880 ALSTLFSWFVMQCMP
-895 FAGLISQKNIE
+895 FAGIISQKNIE
-906 LQIPWV
+906 LEIPWL

-934 RAAKASPIEAL
+934 RASKASPIEAL
-945 NAADQ
+945 AAADQ

>member
-23 IIICCIFICLAGS
+23 IIICCIFICIASS
-36 FGSVMGWVIGSGET
+36 FGSVMAWTMGAGET

-59 VTYGEFDEDSRAAVN
+59 VTYGEFDENSQAAVN
-74 GTVDAEKIKED
+74 GTVAVEKFKAD
-85 PLPAIL
+85 PLAGII

-109 VYQTWVGAT
+109 VYQTRVGAT
-118 IGKKSVQITGMGLF
+118 IGKKSIQVQGIGLF
-132 SPQFYRPPLSEGKEP
+132 SPQFYRPPLSEGKAP
-147 TGKNQIALGESYL
+147 TGKNQIALAASYL
-160 EKTGVGVGDT
+160 EKTGVWVGDT
-170 IEIQVPPAYDDE
+170 IEIQVPPPDDE
-182 DAKPTTQKVTV
+182 EDAQPTTQKATV
-193 SGIVKRDA
+193 SGIVRRDA
-201 SMYIGQVPDVYFS
+201 SMYIGQVPDVYLS
-214 PDLGKHLAQATEM
+214 PELGKRLAKATGT
-227 GVNQILVHTQQ
+227 GVSQILVHTQQ
-238 DPAKLAR
+238 DPAALAQ
-245 KLGQYPNNKQLLSQ
+245 KLGQYLNDKQLLSK

-274 AGNAEQI
+274 AGKAEQI
-281 ALQAVV
+281 ALQAVA

-332 AAFLECLLVGVV
+332 AAFLECLLVGIV
-344 SALTGT
+344 SAVIGT
-350 LLGWLGSIALVY
+350 LIGWLGSITLVY

-368 SLSQTLEVIGVFPVA
+368 SLSQTLEVIGVFPVI

-389 ILVPLIGALRPTLG
+389 ISVPLIGALRPTFG

-426 HIFHWILTALL
+426 HIFHWILTAFLT
-437 AVAGSGLWVLAWN
+437 VVGGVMWVLAWRN
-450 NRGSEDGTEQA
+450 HGSVEGEKQL

-471 LIIMCAALMICRFL
+471 LILMCAVLMICRFL

-531 MSTILIG
+531 MATILIG

-543 KTVND
+543 KTVDD

-555 VDYSLVY
+555 VDFSLVSVNSTT
-562 PNPSIPLTQNEI
+562 PIAKNKL

-583 SGVGKMPGI
+583 SAIGEIPGI
-592 VADTITNTQGSALTE
+592 VTQTITDAQGKPVSE
-607 EQLTGTSPED
+607 EQLTGMSDENLGKPKPADTEPTTETPEATSSAALEVNVET
-617 AGDGAWTED
+617 GDGESAD
-626 NGETAGSADAE
+626 GNQGAGSE
-637 SAAST
+637 KPQAS
-642 ENPDEE
+642 
-648 AETEDTENQENT
+648 
-660 DKETPRA
+660 
-667 FSLVLVTL
+667 SLVVVTL
-675 PENVNSLTRKS
+675 PDKVNSLTRKK
-686 IQQPQPGEMWLVG
+686 IKAPQRGEMWLVG
-699 EVEAPVSDPVN
+699 EVEKPLSQPVN
-710 LNFETGKKLTV
+710 LGFKGGEKVTV
-721 KAKAMPKTA
+721 KAKKIPASA
-730 SGFPADYSVI
+730 SGFPADYSGV
-740 YGVLSQADFKEL
+740 YGVLSRADFEQL
-752 TASGVKAQTY
+752 TSKGAKAGSY
-762 GVIAKFDLSRGASDT
+762 GVMAKFDLSRGTTDT
-777 IQTIQ
+777 IQTVQ
-782 DFTNQFWKIG
+782 DVTNQFWELG
-792 SASFESS
+792 SAGVESS
-799 AMISSII
+799 AMVSSIV
-806 TMALRVMML
+806 TMVLRIMMM

-859 IRRMLIIEGTL
+859 VRRMLIIEGTL
-870 IGLGALVVGV
+870 IGLGALVVGL

-906 LQIPWV
+906 LEIPWL

-945 NAADQ
+945 NTADQ

>member
-23 IIICCIFICLAGS
+23 IIICCIFICLASS
-36 FGSVMGWVIGSGET
+36 FGSVMAWTMGAGET

-59 VTYGEFDEDSRAAVN
+59 VTYGKFDEDSRAAVN
-74 GTVDAEKIKED
+74 GAISVENFEDD
-85 PLPAIL
+85 PLEAIV
-91 ADRAGI
+91 ADRTGI
-97 RQANGTDLELQP
+97 RQANGADLVLQP
-109 VYQTWVGAT
+109 VYQTRVGAT
-118 IGKKSVQITGMGLF
+118 IGKKFLQMQGIGLF
-132 SPQFYRPPLSEGKEP
+132 SPQFYRPPLSEGKAP
-147 TGKNQIALGESYL
+147 TGKNQIALAASYL
-160 EKTGVGVGDT
+160 EKTGVWVGDT
-170 IEIQVPPAYDDE
+170 IEIQVPPPDDE
-182 DAKPTTQKVTV
+182 EDAQPTTQKATV
-193 SGIVKRDA
+193 SGIVRRDA
-201 SMYIGQVPDVYFS
+201 SMYIGQVPDVYLS
-214 PDLGKHLAQATEM
+214 PELGKRLAKATGT
-227 GVNQILVHTQQ
+227 GVSQILVHTQQ
-238 DPAKLAR
+238 DPSTLAR
-245 KLGQYPNNKQLLSQ
+245 KLGQYLNNKQLLSQ
-259 DLAVV
+259 DLSVV

-274 AGNAEQI
+274 AGKAEQI
-281 ALQAVV
+281 ALQAVA

-332 AAFLECLLVGVV
+332 AAFLECLLVGIV
-344 SALTGT
+344 SAVIGT
-350 LLGWLGSIALVY
+350 LIGWLGSIALVY

-368 SLSQTLEVIGVFPVA
+368 SLSQTLEVIGIFPVA

-389 ILVPLIGALRPTLG
+389 ILVPLIGALRPTFG

-426 HIFHWILTALL
+426 HIFHWILTAFL
-437 AVAGSGLWVLAWN
+437 AIAGSGLWVLAWN
-450 NRGSEDGTEQA
+450 NRGSEDSEKQL

-471 LIIMCAALMICRFL
+471 LILMCAVLMICRFL

-494 RPFARKYATAKL
+494 RPFARKSATAKL

-531 MSTILIG
+531 MATILIG

-548 EINRRFS
+548 EINRRFA
-555 VDYSLVY
+555 VDYSLVSA
-562 PNPSIPLTQNEI
+562 NPSIPLPGNEL
-574 KKASQVEGV
+574 KKAAQIEGV
-583 SGVGKMPGI
+583 SAIGEIPGM
-592 VADTITNTQGSALTE
+592 VTQAITDAQGNTLTE
-607 EQLTGTSPED
+607 EQLTGRALENPGAAKPADTEPVTETPEATSSATLEVKVET
-617 AGDGAWTED
+617 GDSESDGNE
-626 NGETAGSADAE
+626 GAGS
-637 SAAST
+637 
-642 ENPDEE
+642 ENP
-648 AETEDTENQENT
+648 
-660 DKETPRA
+660 RA
-667 FSLVLVTL
+667 SSMVVVTL
-675 PENVNSLTRKS
+675 PDKVNSLTRKR
-686 IQQPQPGEMWLVG
+686 IKEPQRGEMWLLGAVDK
-699 EVEAPVSDPVN
+699 PLSQPVN
-710 LNFETGKKLTV
+710 FGFKGGGKITV
-721 KAKAMPKTA
+721 KVKKIPASA
-730 SGFPADYSVI
+730 SGFPADYSVV
-740 YGVLSQADFKEL
+740 YGVLSRADFDKL
-752 TASGVKAQTY
+752 TASGAKAESY
-762 GVIAKFDLSRGASDT
+762 GVMAKLDLSRGSTDT

-782 DFTNQFWKIG
+782 DFTNQFWELP
-792 SASFESS
+792 SASMESS
-799 AMISSII
+799 AMISSIV
-806 TMALRVMML
+806 TMVLRVMMV

-859 IRRMLIIEGTL
+859 IRRMLITEGTL
-870 IGLGALVVGV
+870 IGLGALIVGM
-880 ALSALFSWFVMQCMP
+880 ALSVLFSWFVMQCMP

-906 LQIPWV
+906 LQIPWL

>member
-23 IIICCIFICLAGS
+23 IIICCIFICITSS

-50 QLMKNTQVV
+50 QMMKNTQVV
-59 VTYGEFDEDSRAAVN
+59 ITYGSFDEDSRAAVN
-74 GTVDAEKIKED
+74 GTVDAEKFKED

-91 ADRAGI
+91 ADRTGI
-97 RQANGTDLELQP
+97 RQANGTDLVMQP
-109 VYQTWVGAT
+109 VYQSGISAN
-118 IGKKSVQITGMGLF
+118 IGTKTVRTQGIGLF

-147 TGKNQIALGESYL
+147 TGKNQIALAATYL

-170 IEIQVPPAYDDE
+170 IEIQVPPLYEGE
-182 DAKPTTQKVTV
+182 DAKPSTLKATV

-201 SMYIGQVPDVYFS
+201 SMYIGQVPDVYLS
-214 PDLGKHLAQATEM
+214 PDLGKHLVEATGIRINE
-227 GVNQILVHTQQ
+227 ILVHTDQ
-238 DPAKLAR
+238 DPAALAL
-245 KLGQYPNNKQLLSQ
+245 KLGKYLNDKQLLTENLS
-259 DLAVV
+259 VV

-317 ALLRCVGATVAQVRR
+317 ALLRCVGATVSQVRR
-332 AAFLECLLVGVV
+332 AAFLECLLVGIV
-344 SALTGT
+344 SALIGT
-350 LLGWLGSIALVY
+350 LIGWLGSIALVY

-368 SLSQTLEVIGVFPVA
+368 SLSQTLEVTGIFPVA

-389 ILVPLIGALRPTLG
+389 ILVPLIGALRPTFG
-403 LGKIRPIA
+403 LGRIRPIA
-411 ALNTQELNKQGKPKR
+411 ALNTQELNKKGKPKR
-426 HIFHWILTALL
+426 HIFHWILTAFL
-437 AVAGSGLWVLAWN
+437 AIAGSGLWVLAWN
-450 NRGSEDGTEQA
+450 NRGSEDGEKQL

-471 LIIMCAALMICRFL
+471 LILMCAALMICRFL
-485 LPAFTALFT
+485 LPAFTSLFT

-531 MSTILIG
+531 MATILIG

-543 KTVND
+543 KTVDD

-555 VDYSLVY
+555 VDFSLVSAD
-562 PNPSIPLTQNEI
+562 PTAPIAKNQL
-574 KKASQVEGV
+574 KKATQVEGV
-583 SGVGKMPGI
+583 TGVGKIPGI
-592 VADTITNTQGSALTE
+592 VADTITTAQGSALTE
-607 EQLTGTSPED
+607 EQLTGTPPENRP
-617 AGDGAWTED
+617 EP
-626 NGETAGSADAE
+626 
-637 SAAST
+637 AST
-642 ENPDEE
+642 ESPGENVESEDAENPD
-648 AETEDTENQENT
+648 NT
-660 DKETPRA
+660 DKESPRA
-667 FSLVLVTL
+667 FSLLVVTL
-675 PENVNSLTRKS
+675 PENVNSLTRKR
-686 IQQPQPGEMWLVG
+686 IQQPQPGEMWLLGAVKK
-699 EVEAPVSDPVN
+699 PLSQPVN
-710 LNFETGKKLTV
+710 LGFKGGEKVTV
-721 KAKAMPKTA
+721 KAKKIPASA
-730 SGFPADYSVI
+730 SGFPSDFRVV
-740 YGVLSQADFKEL
+740 YGVLSQADFKQL
-752 TASGVKAQTY
+752 TASGVKTQTY
-762 GVIAKFDLSRGASDT
+762 GVIAKFDLSRGSTDT

-782 DFTNQFWKIG
+782 DFTNQFWELP
-792 SASFESS
+792 SASMESS
-799 AMISSII
+799 AMISSIV
-806 TMALRVMML
+806 TMALRVMMV

-870 IGLGALVVGV
+870 IGFGALVVGL

-906 LQIPWV
+906 LEIPWL

-919 VTELFCFLASVLPGR
+919 VTELFCLLASILPGR
-934 RAAKASPIEAL
+934 RAAKASPIAAL
-945 NAADQ
+945 AAADQ

>member
-1 MRFLTKA
+1 MRFLTRA

-23 IIICCIFICLAGS
+23 IIICCIFICIASS
-36 FGSVMGWVIGSGET
+36 FGSVMAWTMGAGET

-74 GTVDAEKIKED
+74 GTVAAEKFKAD
-85 PLPAIL
+85 PLATIV

-97 RQANGTDLELQP
+97 RKANGTDLVMQP
-109 VYQTWVGAT
+109 VYQTRVGAT
-118 IGKKSVQITGMGLF
+118 IGKKSIQMQGIGLF
-132 SPQFYRPPLSEGKEP
+132 PPQFYRPPLSEGKEP
-147 TGKNQIALGESYL
+147 TEKNQIALAASYL

-170 IEIQVPPAYDDE
+170 IEIQVPPSSDNE

-193 SGIVKRDA
+193 SGIVCRDA
-201 SMYIGQVPDVYFS
+201 SMYIGQVPDVYLS
-214 PDLGKHLAQATEM
+214 ADLGKRLAQATGS
-227 GVNQILVHTQQ
+227 GVSQVLVHTQQ
-238 DPAKLAR
+238 DPAALTR
-245 KLGQYPNNKQLLSQ
+245 KLGQYLNDKQLLSQ

-281 ALQAVV
+281 VLQAVV

-332 AAFLECLLVGVV
+332 AAFLDCLLVGII
-344 SALTGT
+344 SAAIGT
-350 LLGWLGSIALVY
+350 LIGWLGSIALVY

-368 SLSQTLEVIGVFPVA
+368 SLSQTLEVTGIFPVI
-383 LSLVTG
+383 LSLFTG
-389 ILVPLIGALRPTLG
+389 ILVPLIGALRPTFG

-411 ALNTQELNKQGKPKR
+411 ALNTQALNKKGKPKQ
-426 HIFHWILTALL
+426 HIFHWILTAFL
-437 AVAGSGLWVLAWN
+437 AVAGGGMWVLAWK
-450 NRGSEDGTEQA
+450 NRGSEDGPEQA
-461 IALGAAIAGA
+461 MALGASIAGA

-485 LPAFTALFT
+485 LPSFTALFT

-531 MSTILIG
+531 VATILIG

-555 VDYSLVY
+555 VDYSLVSA
-562 PNPSIPLTQNEI
+562 NPDSPLPKNEL
-574 KKASQVEGV
+574 KKASQIEGV

-592 VADTITNTQGSALTE
+592 VADTVTNAQGSTLTE
-607 EQLTGTSPED
+607 EQLTGTSPENQP
-617 AGDGAWTED
+617 EP
-626 NGETAGSADAE
+626 
-637 SAAST
+637 AST
-642 ENPDEE
+642 ESPGES
-648 AETEDTENQENT
+648 AENT
-660 DKETPRA
+660 DAAKRNNPDTESPRA
-667 FSLVLVTL
+667 FSLLVVTL
-675 PENVNSLTRKS
+675 PENVNSLTRKR

-699 EVEAPVSDPVN
+699 KVEKPLSQPAN
-710 LNFETGKKLTV
+710 LGFKGGEKVTV
-721 KAKAMPKTA
+721 KAKKMPASA
-730 SGFPADYSVI
+730 SGFPVDYSFV
-740 YGVLSQADFKEL
+740 YGVLSRADFEQL
-752 TASGVKAQTY
+752 TSGGAKTESY
-762 GVIAKFDLSRGASDT
+762 GVMAKFDLSRGTTDT
-777 IQTIQ
+777 IQTVQ
-782 DFTNQFWKIG
+782 DITNQFWDLQ
-792 SASFESS
+792 SASMESA
-799 AMISSII
+799 AMLSSII
-806 TMALRVMML
+806 TMVLRVMML

-870 IGLGALVVGV
+870 IGFGALVVGL

-906 LQIPWV
+906 LEIPWL

>member
-8 NLKAHARQYIATACA
+8 NLKAHARQYTATACA
-23 IIICCIFICLAGS
+23 IIICCIFICIASS
-36 FGSVMGWVIGSGET
+36 FGSVMAWTMGAGET

-59 VTYGEFDEDSRAAVN
+59 ITYGNFDENSRATVN
-74 GTVDAEKIKED
+74 GTVAAEKFKAD
-85 PLPAIL
+85 PLAAII

-97 RQANGTDLELQP
+97 RKANGTDLKLQP

-118 IGKKSVQITGMGLF
+118 IGKKAVQMQGVGLF
-132 SPQFYRPPLSEGKEP
+132 SPQFYRPPLSEGKAP

-170 IEIQVPPAYDDE
+170 IEIQVPPSYAGE
-182 DAKPTTQKVTV
+182 GAKPTTQKATV
-193 SGIVKRDA
+193 SGIVRRDA
-201 SMYIGQVPDVYFS
+201 SMYIGQVPDVYLS

-227 GVNQILVHTQQ
+227 GVTQVLVHTQQ

-245 KLGQYPNNKQLLSQ
+245 KLGKYLNDKQLLSK

-264 TVTQKQSETT
+264 TVTQQQSETT
-274 AGNAEQI
+274 SGKAEQI
-281 ALQAVV
+281 ALQAAV

-332 AAFLECLLVGVV
+332 AAFLECLLVGIV
-344 SALTGT
+344 SAVIGT
-350 LLGWLGSIALVY
+350 LIGWLGSIALVY

-368 SLSQTLEVIGVFPVA
+368 SLPQTLEVIGIFPAA

-389 ILVPLIGALRPTLG
+389 ILVPLIGALRPTFG

-411 ALNTQELNKQGKPKR
+411 ALNTQTLNKKGKPKR
-426 HIFHWILTALL
+426 HIFHWILTAFLT
-437 AVAGSGLWVLAWN
+437 VVGGVMWVLAWG
-450 NRGSEDGTEQA
+450 NRGSEDGKQQL

-471 LIIMCAALMICRFL
+471 LILMCAALMICRFL

-548 EINRRFS
+548 EINRRFA
-555 VDYSLVY
+555 VDYSLVSA
-562 PNPSIPLTQNEI
+562 NPTTPLSKNEL
-574 KKASQVEGV
+574 KKASQIEGV

-592 VADTITNTQGSALTE
+592 VADTVTNTQGITLTE
-607 EQLTGTSPED
+607 EQLTGTPPEDPHDGAGMED
-617 AGDGAWTED
+617 AG
-626 NGETAGSADAE
+626 ETAESADAE
-637 SAAST
+637 NAAST

-648 AETEDTENQENT
+648 VKTEDTENQRNA
-660 DKETPRA
+660 DKESPRA
-667 FSLVLVTL
+667 FSLVVVTL
-675 PENVNSLTRKS
+675 PENVNSLTRKR

-699 EVEAPVSDPVN
+699 EVEKPISQPVN
-710 LNFETGKKLTV
+710 LGFKGGGKITV
-721 KAKAMPKTA
+721 KARAMPKTA
-730 SGFPADYSVI
+730 SGFPADFSVV

-752 TASGVKAQTY
+752 TASGVKTQTY
-762 GVIAKFDLSRGASDT
+762 GIIAKFDLSRGSTDT

-782 DFTNQFWKIG
+782 DFTNQFWELP
-792 SASFESS
+792 SASMESS
-799 AMISSII
+799 AMLSSIV
-806 TMALRVMML
+806 TMVLRVMMV

-906 LQIPWV
+906 LEIPWL

-919 VTELFCFLASVLPGR
+919 VTELFCLLASILPGR

-945 NAADQ
+945 AAADQ